1 MCLFELL
8 FTTVLV
14 LNCLHFFYFNQSLR
28 HLINVKTIFNFI
40 CINLTTINNFNQ
52 NYVFFFKN
60 RQHISSNYNKFTEF
74 FYTSILVIFILM
86 TKSTSFFINI
96 KIIINTLF
104 CTCFREPTCFVTTI
118 KLFSS
123 I

>member
-60 RQHISSNYNKFTEF
+60 RQHISSNYNKFTLCWF
-74 FYTSILVIFILM
+74 FKLFLHLNFGYFFLM
-86 TKSTSFFINI
+86 TKSTSFFINT
-96 KIIINTLF
+96 KKIINTLF
-104 CTCFREPTCFVTTI
+104 VHALENLPV
-118 KLFSS
+118 LFL
-123 I
+123 